1 MFQNYLKIAIR
12 NIFRNK
18 VFSFINILGLA
29 IGLAVS
35 IVIIVYVKHELSYDR
50 FHLNHENIYR
60 MGFSQA
66 QGENITLSALGSP
79 AIGPDISNE
88 FPEIKGFV
96 RISPPQE
103 GIYTINNENFDSK
116 QLVYADSTFFEIF
129 TFDLLHGDPKLVLKS
144 PNSIVLA
151 QSLAIKIF
159 KDINPVGQTLVIDG
173 DLLVTVTGIVKD
185 PPSNSQLKFDALLSF
200 NTFSEQEDFNDRW
213 DGNFSYYTFFEFN
226 EGINIETL
234 SEKMENFFYEK
245 LNKDIEVYGWKI
257 LPLFEPLKDI
267 YLRSQIQDN
276 YYETGSLKTVYI
288 FITIAIFIL
297 VIACINFMNLT
308 TALSFQRIKEVAIR
322 KAIGASR
329 QKIIK
334 QFLYESILLSFLAL
348 IIALIFIET
357 FAPTFN
363 GLLGKELSLY
373 TNSNIYILMGIP
385 GIVVLL
391 GLISGTYPALIMSG
405 FNPTNLIKGLKIRGN
420 RKFSLQNILVV
431 FQFTISITLIIS
443 TMVIYFQTHY
453 MINKD
458 LGFNNENLLV
468 VSLHSDKS
476 VESSDLIRDRFIK
489 NANVLNSTVASAFP
503 ARGLAQ
509 NGYMPEGIKYS
520 MMLHVLYVD
529 FNYINTMGMEIVKGR
544 AFDPE
549 YPTDANKLLINETLA
564 NELGWDDPIGKYI
577 ERDSKQKVIGVVKDF
592 HFNSLHQKIK
602 PLLITM
608 VPRKSMI
615 ISKVKENNIKE
626 TLEYMETEWISLTGD
641 NTFSYF
647 FVNEVHAKLYKSDSK
662 FGKIILAF
670 AGLAIF
676 IACMGLFGLTAF
688 VIGQRTKEIGIRKA
702 LGATIFSINKVILK
716 QFINMVVLSMVV
728 AWPITYYAMNKWLLN
743 YAYRINLHLAYFI
756 VASVFVLIIAV
767 LTVSYHSIKASRA
780 NPVDSLKYE

>member
-60 MGFSQA
+60 MGFSAA

-79 AIGPDISNE
+79 AKGPDISNE
-88 FPEIKGFV
+88 FPEIKRFV

-200 NTFSEQEDFNDRW
+200 NTFSEQEDFNGKW

-245 LNKDIEVYGWKI
+245 LNKDIECYGWKI

-267 YLRSQIQDN
+267 YLRSQIQDD

-405 FNPTNLIKGLKIRGN
+405 FNPTNLIKGLKVRGN

-431 FQFTISITLIIS
+431 FQFAISITLIIS

-509 NGYMPEGIKYS
+509 IGYMPEGIKHS
-520 MMLHVLYVD
+520 MMLHALYVD

>member
-1 MFQNYLKIAIR
+1 MSY
-12 NIFRNK
+12 
-18 VFSFINILGLA
+18 IL
-29 IGLAVS
+29 
-35 IVIIVYVKHELSYDR
+35 
-50 FHLNHENIYR
+50 ENNF
-60 MGFSQA
+60 M
-66 QGENITLSALGSP
+66 
-79 AIGPDISNE
+79 
-88 FPEIKGFV
+88 
-96 RISPPQE
+96 QE
-103 GIYTINNENFDSK
+103 GHAK
-116 QLVYADSTFFEIF
+116 LLVYYF
-129 TFDLLHGDPKLVLKS
+129 T
-144 PNSIVLA
+144 I
-151 QSLAIKIF
+151 Q
-159 KDINPVGQTLVIDG
+159 
-173 DLLVTVTGIVKD
+173 
-185 PPSNSQLKFDALLSF
+185 
-200 NTFSEQEDFNDRW
+200 
-213 DGNFSYYTFFEFN
+213 
-226 EGINIETL
+226 IE
-234 SEKMENFFYEK
+234 
-245 LNKDIEVYGWKI
+245 
-257 LPLFEPLKDI
+257 
-267 YLRSQIQDN
+267 
-276 YYETGSLKTVYI
+276 
-288 FITIAIFIL
+288 
-297 VIACINFMNLT
+297 
-308 TALSFQRIKEVAIR
+308 KER
-322 KAIGASR
+322 T
-329 QKIIK
+329 Q
-334 QFLYESILLSFLAL
+334 
-348 IIALIFIET
+348 
-357 FAPTFN
+357 N
-363 GLLGKELSLY
+363 
-373 TNSNIYILMGIP
+373 
-385 GIVVLL
+385 
-391 GLISGTYPALIMSG
+391 
-405 FNPTNLIKGLKIRGN
+405 RGN
-420 RKFSLQNILVV
+420 SAFDNR
-431 FQFTISITLIIS
+431 II
-443 TMVIYFQTHY
+443 YY
-453 MINKD
+453 RR
-458 LGFNNENLLV
+458 
-468 VSLHSDKS
+468 
-476 VESSDLIRDRFIK
+476 IRDRFIK

-509 NGYMPEGIKYS
+509 NGYMPEGIKHS
-520 MMLHVLYVD
+520 MMLHALYVD